1 MFAMVVMAIMLF
13 LSFISF
19 AAEVPAEGTLMFLA
33 ALVAGGIGAYFKM
46 KEKS

>member
-13 LSFISF
+13 LSFILF
-19 AAEVPAEGTLMFLA
+19 AAEVPAIGVFMFLA